1 MQEQQQVGKARLI
14 GYAIGVALAV
24 AAVIWRLV
32 RFSH

>member
-14 GYAIGVALAV
+14 GYGIGVALAV
-24 AAVIWRLV
+24 VAVIWRLV